1 MCRLITVRFSWCF
14 CYEAKNQPMKRAA
27 EASNYR
33 DVAGTVV
40 KYVSMQAAHRL
51 KNGYMQRWHENE

>member
-1 MCRLITVRFSWCF
+1 MLCVRNTVRYSWCF

-27 EASNYR
+27 EASNYK

-40 KYVSMQAAHRL
+40 KYVSMQSAQRL
-51 KNGYMQRWHENE
+51 KIGHMKHWLEE